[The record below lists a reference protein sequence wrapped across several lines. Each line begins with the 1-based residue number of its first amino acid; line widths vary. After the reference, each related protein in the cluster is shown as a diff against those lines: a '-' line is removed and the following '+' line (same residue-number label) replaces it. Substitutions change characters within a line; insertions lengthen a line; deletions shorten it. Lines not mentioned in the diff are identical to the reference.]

1 MEQRRPYRRI
11 SGSDQRVRTLDGT
24 RKQHTS
30 GWTLGTG
37 VEYVLATHVTLK
49 GEYLFVDLGDVTVAT
64 PAQGGWWPTATR
76 FSEQEH
82 ILRMGLNYKF

>member
-1 MEQRRPYRRI
+1 
-11 SGSDQRVRTLDGT
+11 
-24 RKQHTS
+24 
-30 GWTLGTG
+30 
-37 VEYVLATHVTLK
+37 VTLK